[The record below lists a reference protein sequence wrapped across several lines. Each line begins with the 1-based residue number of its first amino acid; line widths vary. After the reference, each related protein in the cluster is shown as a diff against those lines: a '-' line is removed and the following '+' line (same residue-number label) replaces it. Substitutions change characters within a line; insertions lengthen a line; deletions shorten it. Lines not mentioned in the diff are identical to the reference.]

1 MRFGHGPG
9 RCVLG
14 PRVVLELAG
23 QYGADLALTGHGGD
37 ICRAASAMINA
48 EKQEQEPTAAEA
60 LGVYLAAVSVCNT
73 KLARYMASV
82 IERAG
87 DQAAREV
94 DPATWKIAR
103 RLLSPFTATMTWGF
117 PPTLLCK
124 NRHPARCSTCCPRIS
139 RSSAT

>member
-1 MRFGHGPG
+1 MRK
-9 RCVLG
+9 
-14 PRVVLELAG
+14 
-23 QYGADLALTGHGGD
+23 
-37 ICRAASAMINA
+37 
-48 EKQEQEPTAAEA
+48 KQEQEPTAAEA

-94 DPATWKIAR
+94 DPATWKIAQA
-103 RLLSPFTATMTWGF
+103 LTIAFYGDNDLGLPAN
-117 PPTLLCK
+117 PVCK

>member
-1 MRFGHGPG
+1 M
-9 RCVLG
+9 
-14 PRVVLELAG
+14 VLELAG

-94 DPATWKIAR
+94 DSATWKIAQA
-103 RLLSPFTATMTWGF
+103 LTIAFYGDNDLGF
-117 PPTLLCK
+117 PPTLFCK